1 MRENSS
7 VFEDE
12 QGEFAMSIFDHYQSR
27 YEAAKDEELS
37 LQEFLSLCKD
47 DKSAYANAAERLLL
61 AIGEPELIDTS
72 TDPRLSRIFSNRI
85 ISRYKTFEDFYGME
99 DAIEQIVSYLK
110 HAAQGLEERKQILY
124 LLGPVGGGKS
134 SLAEKLKA
142 LMQKQ
147 PIYVLSANGERSPV
161 NDHPF
166 CLFDVNEDGNL
177 LKSEYGIEKRY
188 LRSIMSPWAAKR
200 LHEFGGDITKFKVVK
215 LRPSILDQ
223 VAIAKTEPGDENNQD
238 ISSLVGKVDIRQ
250 LEHFAQDDPDAYSY
264 SGALCKANQGVMEF
278 VEMFKAPIKVLH
290 PLLTAT
296 QEGNYNGTEG
306 LSALPFDGMI
316 LAHSNESEWQT
327 FRNNKNNEAFLD
339 RVYIVKVPYCLRV
352 SEEVKI
358 YQKLLDHSELSHAP
372 CSPSTLELL
381 SQFSV
386 LSRLKEPENSSLFS
400 KMRVYD
406 GETLKDTDPKAKSY
420 QEYRDFAGVD
430 EGMSGLSTRFA
441 FKILS
446 RVFNFDQTEVAAN
459 PVHLFYVIEQQI
471 EREQFPTDQAERYLE
486 FLKGFLVP
494 RYVEF
499 IGKEIQTAYLESYSE
514 YGQNIFDRY
523 VTYAD
528 FWIQDQEYRDP
539 ETGQLFDRAS
549 LNEELEKIEK
559 TAGISNPKDF
569 RNEIVNFVLRAKANN
584 NGKNPVWTSYE
595 KLRTVIEKKMFS
607 NTEELLPVIS
617 FNTKTSSDDQKKHDD
632 FVARMMEKGYTE
644 KQVRLLSEWYLRV
657 RKSS

>member
-1 MRENSS
+1 
-7 VFEDE
+7 
-12 QGEFAMSIFDHYQSR
+12 MSIFDHYRQR
-27 YEAAKDEELS
+27 YEESKDEELS
-37 LQEFLSLCKD
+37 LQEFLEICRND
-47 DKSAYANAAERLLL
+47 RSAYVNAAERLLM
-61 AIGEPELIDTS
+61 AIGEPEMIDTAQ
-72 TDPRLSRIFSNRI
+72 DPHLSRLFSNRV

-134 SLAEKLKA
+134 SLAEKLKS
-142 LMQKQ
+142 LMQKV
-147 PIYVLSANGERSPV
+147 PIYILTANGERSPV

-166 CLFDVNEDGNL
+166 CLFDKNEDGEL
-177 LKSEYGIEKRY
+177 LSSEYNIPTRY
-188 LRSIMSPWAAKR
+188 LNTIMSPWAAKR
-200 LHEFGGDITKFKVVK
+200 LHEFGGDITQFKVVK
-215 LRPSILDQ
+215 VRPSILDQ
-223 VAIAKTEPGDENNQD
+223 VGIAKTEPGDENNQD
-238 ISSLVGKVDIRQ
+238 ISSLVGKVDIRK
-250 LEHFAQDDPDAYSY
+250 LEHYSQDDPDAYSY
-264 SGALCKANQGVMEF
+264 SGALCKANQGLMEF
-278 VEMFKAPIKVLH
+278 VEMFKAPLKVLH

-316 LAHSNESEWQT
+316 LAHSNESEWQS
-327 FRNNKNNEAFLD
+327 FRNNKTNEAFLD

-352 SEEVKI
+352 SEEIKI
-358 YQKLLDHSELSHAP
+358 YEKLLQNSELSAAP
-372 CSPSTLELL
+372 CSPSTLDILAR
-381 SQFSV
+381 FSV
-386 LSRLKEPENSSLFS
+386 LSRLKEPENSSVYS

-420 QEYRDFAGVD
+420 QEYRDYAGVD
-430 EGMSGLSTRFA
+430 EGMNGLSTRFA

-446 RVFNFDQTEVAAN
+446 RVFNFDHSEVAAN
-459 PVHLFYVIEQQI
+459 PVHLFYVLEQQI
-471 EREQFPTDQAERYLE
+471 EREQFPQDVAEKYLE
-486 FLKGFLVP
+486 HLKGFLTP
-494 RYVEF
+494 KYVEF

-523 VTYAD
+523 VSYAD

-539 ETGQLFDRAS
+539 ETGQLFDRAA
-549 LNEELEKIEK
+549 LNNELEKIEK
-559 TAGISNPKDF
+559 PAGISNPKDF
-569 RNEIVNFVLRAKANN
+569 RNEIVNFVLRARANN
-584 NGKNPVWTSYE
+584 AGKNPNWTSYE

-617 FNTKTSSDDQKKHDD
+617 FNAKTSTDEQKKHDD
-632 FVARMMEKGYTE
+632 FVARMMEKGYTR